1 VKPFFGP
8 SPLRLREVAKAT
20 VLPWRRGEAR
30 DTLEMGVLDARGR
43 VLRDTLLRRSYA
55 TGSERQ
61 VGYPGPLEPVP
72 AAVRPGTAIYA
83 GPLLE
88 HFGHFLLEG
97 LARAWAV
104 LRHPELPVVWSA
116 AAETE
121 GATAAG
127 EPAGLTGWRA
137 ALIETLGIR
146 NEMILATRPLSF
158 ERLLVPEAGYRIQHF
173 CHPEHAAALGVVE
186 YRPEPGRML
195 WLSRSKLR
203 QLQNLSMPAV
213 EARLEDLGWTVIA
226 PETLSIPEQMA
237 HLARAERVA
246 GEMGSQLHPLLFL
259 KSPAALRVD
268 VILRDPSR
276 PPRQYNRNYDTIAAA
291 KGFEQRLHRMA
302 SEVVLRK
309 RGVQV
314 EKRSDD
320 IGEYFRVLGIAGS
333 PRQAS
338 GTNTEC

>member
-1 VKPFFGP
+1 
-8 SPLRLREVAKAT
+8 
-20 VLPWRRGEAR
+20 
-30 DTLEMGVLDARGR
+30 M
-43 VLRDTLLRRSYA
+43 
-55 TGSERQ
+55 
-61 VGYPGPLEPVP
+61 
-72 AAVRPGTAIYA
+72 
-83 GPLLE
+83 
-88 HFGHFLLEG
+88 
-97 LARAWAV
+97 
-104 LRHPELPVVWSA
+104 
-116 AAETE
+116 
-121 GATAAG
+121 
-127 EPAGLTGWRA
+127 
-137 ALIETLGIR
+137 
-146 NEMILATRPLSF
+146 
-158 ERLLVPEAGYRIQHF
+158 
-173 CHPEHAAALGVVE
+173 
-186 YRPEPGRML
+186 
-195 WLSRSKLR
+195 
-203 QLQNLSMPAV
+203 
-213 EARLEDLGWTVIA
+213 IA

-333 PRQAS
+333 PRPAA